1 MINPDEYIKDAIDV
15 TNDLLLEVIKSLQD
29 INKTLI
35 VLTQKPVFVPRK
47 RVVTST

>member
-1 MINPDEYIKDAIDV
+1 MINQDDYIRES
-15 TNDLLLEVIKSLQD
+15 LEVSNKLLSEVVKSLQD